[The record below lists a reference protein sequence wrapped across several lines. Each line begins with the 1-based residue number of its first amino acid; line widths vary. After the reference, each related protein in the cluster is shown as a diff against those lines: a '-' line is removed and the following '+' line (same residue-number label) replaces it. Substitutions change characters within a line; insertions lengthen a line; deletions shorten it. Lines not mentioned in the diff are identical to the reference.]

1 MSARAWSL
9 FAAVSTLWGI
19 PYLFIKIGVDGGVPP
34 VALAWSRIV
43 LAAVVLL
50 VLAARAGVL
59 GALRGRWRY
68 LAAYAVVELSIPFP
82 LIAAGERDV
91 ASSLAA
97 IIIAS
102 VPLIVALMALRFD
115 AAERAT
121 RGRLVG
127 LVTGLVGVA
136 LLVGVDA
143 SGSARSLLGAG
154 AILIAAIG
162 YSAGPLILKRHLG
175 DLDPRAAMGASL
187 AVAAAVLTPLAVLD
201 APTRMPTAGAIASVV
216 VLGLVCTA
224 LAFVL
229 MAMLIGE
236 IGPGRAVVITYVNPI
251 IAVALGV
258 TLLGEQPGA
267 GGIAGLLLILAG
279 SWLST
284 DGRLP
289 PDSARAWRAGAPG
302 ARRTC
307 TAPPTRRQSVQKSLT
322 ISPSPPSGRSLP
334 IAISVI
340 PSGPPSNAR
349 ATCGAT
355 RTTSHCL
362 TSVISSSS
370 RTRPEPETTTYA
382 SSCSRWRW
390 PNGARRPGP
399 KWK

>member
-1 MSARAWSL
+1 MSTRAWTL

-19 PYLFIKIGVDGGVPP
+19 PYLFIKIGVEGGVPP
-34 VALAWSRIV
+34 VVLAWARIV
-43 LAAVVLL
+43 LAAAVLL

-59 GALRGRWRY
+59 RSLHGKWRFVV
-68 LAAYAVVELSIPFP
+68 LYAVVELSIPFP
-82 LIAAGERDV
+82 LIATGERYV

-97 IIIAS
+97 IIIAA

-115 AAERAT
+115 AAERAS

-127 LVTGLVGVA
+127 LLIGLAGVA

-143 SGSARSLLGAG
+143 SGSTRSLLGAG
-154 AILIAAIG
+154 AILVAAVG
-162 YSAGPLILKRHLG
+162 YSAGPLILKRHLA

-187 AVAAAVLTPLAVLD
+187 AVAAAVLTPLALLD
-201 APTRMPTAGAIASVV
+201 APSALPSAGGLGAVV

-236 IGPGRAVVITYVNPI
+236 IGPARAVVITYVNPI

-258 TLLGEQPGA
+258 TLLGERPGA

-289 PDSARAWRAGAPG
+289 PRRRRGLERSGRRRAGA
-302 ARRTC
+302 
-307 TAPPTRRQSVQKSLT
+307 
-322 ISPSPPSGRSLP
+322 
-334 IAISVI
+334 
-340 PSGPPSNAR
+340 R
-349 ATCGAT
+349 AADE
-355 RTTSHCL
+355 
-362 TSVISSSS
+362 TSVGPEVLDHLAVAAL
-370 RTRPEPETTTYA
+370 RTIVADRDHGHPVSAGLERPRDVRRDPQHVPQAQFLDLVVEPHTA
-382 SSCSRWRW
+382 
-390 PNGARRPGP
+390 
-399 KWK
+399 